1 MRSKAKTGYG
11 VLIWSIIA
19 LSGCVTVAN
28 LDLSYY
34 PTRESPLMDI
44 KQMNFALAVEDHRN
58 SKQRYQLG
66 DNVISKKDIL
76 TILYDAI
83 GKELKFNG
91 HKVVDIKEDS
101 DVVINVHLKKYW
113 IHTKNK
119 MISSDKEIVGI
130 LSSNIRI
137 INPRNH
143 SILFSK
149 TINSTTRD
157 NRETI
162 TESVYERVLNK
173 ALAEFIRCFSRDTGL
188 LRALEDFQLHHVA

>member
-101 DVVINVHLKKYW
+101 DVVI
-113 IHTKNK
+113 
-119 MISSDKEIVGI
+119 
-130 LSSNIRI
+130 
-137 INPRNH
+137 
-143 SILFSK
+143 
-149 TINSTTRD
+149 
-157 NRETI
+157 
-162 TESVYERVLNK
+162 
-173 ALAEFIRCFSRDTGL
+173 
-188 LRALEDFQLHHVA
+188 